1 MLRTMLLAL
10 PELSAVVPPLGDW
23 RQKRE
28 PQLAEVEFSERFSKH
43 ALGEGLYELRGN
55 QVRIFYMFRP
65 GRKVVILDGIVK
77 KQDKIPK
84 DTLRRVRKYRRDV
97 LEKKTGES

>member
-1 MLRTMLLAL
+1 MAARTLTCMPTIA
-10 PELSAVVPPLGDW
+10 
-23 RQKRE
+23 
-28 PQLAEVEFSERFSKH
+28 
-43 ALGEGLYELRGN
+43 
-55 QVRIFYMFRP
+55 RP
-65 GRKVVILDGIVK
+65 GRKVVVLDGIVK